1 MHVFIAFIVVVI
13 VASSICTNPSTLFMQ
28 NLYIKKESSGDI
40 NISCKLLNY
49 WISVDLERRT
59 NEIITKLDHL
69 ISSLQKRIIFS
80 FLFCEMNSNPKNQSI
95 QERIRS
101 FNGEKIFI
109 IGLENEGSGG
119 GFLFSFVINIF
130 DQKNKIKKLLLIWN

>member
-1 MHVFIAFIVVVI
+1 
-13 VASSICTNPSTLFMQ
+13 
-28 NLYIKKESSGDI
+28 
-40 NISCKLLNY
+40 
-49 WISVDLERRT
+49 
-59 NEIITKLDHL
+59 
-69 ISSLQKRIIFS
+69 
-80 FLFCEMNSNPKNQSI
+80 MNSNPKNQSI